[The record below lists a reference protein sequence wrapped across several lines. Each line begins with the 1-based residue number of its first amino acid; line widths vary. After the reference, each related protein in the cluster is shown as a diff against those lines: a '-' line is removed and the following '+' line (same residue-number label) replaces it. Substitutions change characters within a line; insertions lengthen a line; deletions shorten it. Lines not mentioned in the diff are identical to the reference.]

1 MATRTTLNIDSLPE
15 YIEQHRDELFV
26 KSAVGSK
33 TLDYVELMLNVKHKD
48 ALNYL
53 DSDVEFQAAN
63 CGWNPT
69 GSDTFSQ
76 RYIEVKP
83 VEIEKEICYLSFR
96 EKYMNYQLN
105 FEAGRETLPFEEKF
119 VESNMNAIKDAL
131 EDLVWQGNDTVGI
144 NGFLK
149 DINDLGAFINI
160 SNGSTAT
167 EAIDAL
173 VASLDSRMLKKGVNI
188 FVSPTL
194 FRNYIMESNSGC
206 CANRPV
212 IDAASEQITYFGD
225 SRITI
230 IPVAGLEAN
239 VFGEGQLVAAT
250 KDALVYGT
258 DIEGSES
265 VYRLW
270 FDEKE
275 QKFLFRVLFNAG
287 TAVKYP
293 DEVKMG
299 IITK

>member
-1 MATRTTLNIDSLPE
+1 MATTLNINTLPE

-26 KSAVGSK
+26 KSAVGAK

-53 DSDVEFQAAN
+53 DSEVEFQAAN
-63 CGWNPT
+63 CGWTPK

-83 VEIEKEICYLSFR
+83 VEIEKEWCYLDFK
-96 EKYMNYQLN
+96 EKYMNYQLR
-105 FEAGRETLPFEEKF
+105 FEAGRETLPFEEKL

-131 EDLVWQGNDTVGI
+131 ENLVWQGDQTIGI
-144 NGFLK
+144 SGFLGE
-149 DINDLGAFINI
+149 INQLGNNVNI
-160 SNGSTAT
+160 ASGSTAT
-167 EAIDAL
+167 QAIDTL
-173 VASLDSRMLKKGVNI
+173 VASLTERMLKKGVNI

-206 CANRPV
+206 CSNRPV
-212 IDAASEQITYFGD
+212 IDAASEKITYFGD

-230 IPVAGLEAN
+230 IPVAGLETA
-239 VFGEGQLVAAT
+239 VFGNGQLVAAT

-275 QKFLFRVLFNAG
+275 QKFMFRVLFNAG
-287 TAVKYP
+287 TAVKFP
-293 DEVKMG
+293 DEAKMG
-299 IITK
+299 ILQ

>member
-1 MATRTTLNIDSLPE
+1 MATKTTLNIDSLPE

-63 CGWNPT
+63 CGWSPN

-83 VEIEKEICYLSFR
+83 VEIEKEWCYLDFK
-96 EKYMNYQLN
+96 EKYMNYQLR
-105 FEAGRETLPFEEKF
+105 FEAGRETLPFEEKL

-131 EDLVWQGNDTVGI
+131 EDLIWVGNDTIGI
-144 NGFLK
+144 DGFLK
-149 DINDLGAFINI
+149 QANREGDTVNI
-160 SNGSTAT
+160 ANGSTAT
-167 EAIDAL
+167 ETIDAM
-173 VASLDSRMLKKGVNI
+173 VAALDSRMLKKGVNI

-230 IPVAGLEAN
+230 IPVSGLERN
-239 VFGEGQLVAAT
+239 VYGDGQLVAAT

-287 TAVKYP
+287 TAVKFP

-299 IITK
+299 IITR